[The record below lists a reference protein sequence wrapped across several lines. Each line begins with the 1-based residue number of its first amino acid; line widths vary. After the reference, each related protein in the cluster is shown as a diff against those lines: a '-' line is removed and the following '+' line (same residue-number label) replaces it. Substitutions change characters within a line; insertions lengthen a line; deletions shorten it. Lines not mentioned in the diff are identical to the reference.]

1 METIVMTQRKD
12 TFSFED
18 LIAWQKGHKLL
29 ISVFKQLKEKESL
42 VDPQFDSQM
51 KQTAIAICSQI
62 AAGYEQTIPT
72 MTIDFLRSAK
82 GSAASLTTQLILA
95 KELGY
100 FESELTAELYALAK
114 EVSKIIQGL
123 INYISNKNESEQKS

>member
-1 METIVMTQRKD
+1 MEAAIMTQRKD
-12 TFSFED
+12 NFSFED

-29 ISVFKQLKEKESL
+29 ITVFKKLKEKESSI
-42 VDPQFDSQM
+42 DRQFDVYM

-62 AAGYEQTIPT
+62 AAGYEQRLPDI
-72 MTIDFLRSAK
+72 TIDFLRSAK
-82 GSAASLTTQLILA
+82 GSAASLTTQIILA

-100 FESELTAELYALAK
+100 FDSDLTSELYALAK

-123 INYISNKNESEQKS
+123 INYISNKNESNLA

>member
-1 METIVMTQRKD
+1 METIIMTQRKD

-29 ISVFKQLKEKESL
+29 ITVFKQLKEKENTI
-42 VDPQFDSQM
+42 DRQFDVQM

-62 AAGYEQTIPT
+62 AAGYEQSVPTIT
-72 MTIDFLRSAK
+72 VDFLQNAK
-82 GSAASLTTQLILA
+82 GAAASLTTQIILA

-100 FESELTAELYALAK
+100 FEPELTSELYALAK

-123 INYISNKNESEQKS
+123 INYISNKHESNLA

>member
-1 METIVMTQRKD
+1 MEAALMTQRKD

-29 ISVFKQLKEKESL
+29 ITVFKKLKEKENTI
-42 VDPQFDSQM
+42 DRQFDVQM

-62 AAGYEQTIPT
+62 AAGYEQSIPSI
-72 MTIDFLRSAK
+72 TIDFLRKAK
-82 GSAASLTTQLILA
+82 GSAASLTTQIILA

-100 FESELTAELYALAK
+100 FESELTSELYALAK

-123 INYISNKNESEQKS
+123 INYISNKNESNLA